1 MKRSNLKSIVNKSGK
16 TEDKKRYKIQRNV
29 FTKLNKTLKKA
40 YLKKTSK
47 WRRCKRF
54 LEVL

>member
-16 TEDKKRYKIQRNV
+16 TEDKKRYKIQRNIV
-29 FTKLNKTLKKA
+29 TKLNKTLKKA

-47 WRRCKRF
+47 WRTCKRF

>member
-29 FTKLNKTLKKA
+29 VTKLNKTLKKA

-47 WRRCKRF
+47 WRRYKKF